1 MTKRF
6 TLTLSLALLS
16 FALPA
21 FSAPAAPA
29 AQRDPRTVSADQR
42 LPVLIERV
50 KAEQQKL
57 KTLEARFVQVQESS
71 LLAAPEKATGRFS
84 YTAPDRVRWE
94 YESPNPISVVVR
106 GEEMTTWYRD
116 LRRAEKIKIG
126 RYSNQ
131 VFKYLGASGN
141 MQTLVEYFDARLATS
156 SKKGEPYRLEL
167 TPRFQ
172 RIAKRLKS
180 MTLWIDDATFLPVRL
195 RYVEADGDTIEYRF
209 ENLQRN
215 GRIPEDR
222 YVLQLPKGVETRVV
236 DLGREPQ
243 SKP

>member
-1 MTKRF
+1 MKRLI
-6 TLTLSLALLS
+6 TLILLS

-21 FSAPAAPA
+21 MLPRPAAA
-29 AQRDPRTVSADQR
+29 AAAAPRDPRTASADQR
-42 LPVLIERV
+42 LPVLVERV

-71 LLAAPEKATGRFS
+71 LLAAPEKATGHFS

-94 YESPNPISVVVR
+94 YESPNPISVVIR
-106 GEEMTTWYRD
+106 GEQMTTWYRD
-116 LRRAEKIKIG
+116 LKRAELIKIG

-141 MQTLVEYFDARLATS
+141 MKSLLEYFDVRLGTS
-156 SKKGEPYRLEL
+156 SRKGEPYRLEL

-180 MTLWIDDATFLPVRL
+180 MTLWIDDTTFLPIHL
-195 RYVEADGDTIEYRF
+195 LYVEADGDTMEYRF
-209 ENLQRN
+209 EDLKRN

-222 YVLQLPKGVETRVV
+222 YVLQIPKGVETRVV
-236 DLGREPQ
+236 DLGRETQ